1 MLYVSWLDMMELLW
15 DGSSWQTRGSTG
27 REIFVQ
33 ASRRKIWQT
42 FLFFIWLHGHIDI
55 SPRLIKVFWYD
66 HMTMRNVRPVDP
78 LAISGRVIEA
88 WSAVSYRRRRHAF
101 FFTVNV
107 QKAKKSLLTENRLFD
122 RDLWRDPNRK
132 MLGRWMHTRFV
143 DHVFNQPKLIIP
155 VNKRK
160 TKKLTITLDISVV
173 DQMDSSIKWAENR
186 WTYIECVDDHLYLC
200 KS

>member
-107 QKAKKSLLTENRLFD
+107 QKAKKITINGKPPFWSWSLTWSHSEDARTLNA
-122 RDLWRDPNRK
+122 
-132 MLGRWMHTRFV
+132 HTICWSCI
-143 DHVFNQPKLIIP
+143 QSGK
-155 VNKRK
+155 VNNTCKQ
-160 TKKLTITLDISVV
+160 KKDKKVNYYSRYFCCRS
-173 DQMDSSIKWAENR
+173 DG
-186 WTYIECVDDHLYLC
+186 
-200 KS
+200 